1 MKQILF
7 AAITSLAVLTSCKKD
22 KDHPGGIFTGPQQA
36 FQHGKAW
43 TWVQLDKDQKPER
56 IAIAIDDEAMNS
68 LDNGDAHNGGHQHAN
83 SISLQFHPKISVTP
97 FTHALLDWN
106 PHGHE
111 PEGIYDKPHFDFH
124 FYMTSEADRLA
135 IPPYELDSLKF
146 KNYPAPYLMPQNY
159 VPIPGG
165 VPQMGVHWVD
175 VTAPELNGQLFTQ
188 TFIYGSYNG
197 QVTFYEPMITLDF
210 IKANP
215 SYQRNIPVPS
225 KFEQPG
231 YYPTKMR
238 IQKVGGI
245 TNIILEE
252 FVYRQAS

>member
-1 MKQILF
+1 
-7 AAITSLAVLTSCKKD
+7 
-22 KDHPGGIFTGPQQA
+22 
-36 FQHGKAW
+36 
-43 TWVQLDKDQKPER
+43 
-56 IAIAIDDEAMNS
+56 
-68 LDNGDAHNGGHQHAN
+68 
-83 SISLQFHPKISVTP
+83 
-97 FTHALLDWN
+97 
-106 PHGHE
+106 
-111 PEGIYDKPHFDFH
+111 
-124 FYMTSEADRLA
+124 
-135 IPPYELDSLKF
+135 
-146 KNYPAPYLMPQNY
+146 MPQNY